1 MKLAKGKRKAR
12 MNPDTL
18 NNLLTIRLMG
28 QSIEEFSP
36 KECIDHVLVRGLLM
50 VLNTVGLLLRLNVN
64 G

>member
-1 MKLAKGKRKAR
+1 